1 MKSAI
6 VLGVDIGGSH
16 ITAKLVDL
24 DKGSTLKETE
34 TREDVNAKGTA
45 AEILTAWYNVI
56 KKTIEKGNVSVQKIG
71 IAMPGPFDYENGIA
85 WMQNQDKYDSL
96 YGLNVKELLSG
107 KLNLSP
113 SRIKFVN
120 DAEGFLKG
128 EVFNGAA
135 KNISR
140 SIGITLG
147 TGLGSAKCINGITT
161 DADLWHSPFLNG
173 IAEDYLSTRWFVHRY
188 AELSNYTVSGVKE
201 LTSLKDDY
209 SQQVFSEFGKNLIL
223 FLSGNDILQYRPEAI
238 VLGGNISNAYFR
250 FADDLQNHLK
260 KFKNFPFIRKAIL
273 GEEGALIGAASCW
286 QKVGNVVTDNTVF

>member
-1 MKSAI
+1 MKSGI
-6 VLGVDIGGSH
+6 VLGADIGGSH

-24 DKGSTLKETE
+24 VRACTLKETE

-45 AEILTAWYNVI
+45 GEILTAWCNVI
-56 KKTIEKGNVSVQKIG
+56 QKTIEKGKVAVQKIG

-96 YGLNVKELLSG
+96 YGLNVKELLSE
-107 KLNLSP
+107 KLGLSTNN
-113 SRIKFVN
+113 IKFIN

-147 TGLGSAKCINGITT
+147 TGFGSAKCIDGITT

-173 IAEDYLSTRWFVHRY
+173 IAEDYLSTRWFVRRY
-188 AELSNYTVSGVKE
+188 AELSNYTISGVKE
-201 LTSLKDDY
+201 LALLEDDY
-209 SQQVFSEFGKNLIL
+209 SQQVFSEFGKNLVL
-223 FLSGNDILQYRPEAI
+223 FLSGNDIQQHQPEVI
-238 VLGGNISNAYFR
+238 VLGGNISNAYYR
-250 FADDLQNHLK
+250 FAEDMQNHLM
-260 KFKNFPFIRKAIL
+260 KFKSFPFIRKAVL

-286 QKVGNVVTDNTVF
+286 QKFGSVVTDNLVF